1 MASRTWCWLRP
12 RHRWSKKKRRLKAL
26 PPKAPHPP
34 LARTASL
41 PPRPRPRRS
50 KTSLFQAKRPASRGP
65 FAWGRRRRA
74 GIIPPMIKLFV
85 GLGNPGTEYEATR
98 HNAGFWWIDALAR
111 DLKVSLVPE
120 RSYHGL
126 VARTSLHG
134 QTLWLMEPQTFMNLS
149 GKAVAAL
156 ARFYKIQPDE
166 ILVAH
171 DELDVVPGQAKL
183 KFGGSHAGHNG
194 LRDIHAQLGTGDY
207 WRLRLGIG
215 HPGVKAEVINW
226 VLKKPAPDQRTAIE
240 ECIVRTLKAVPA
252 LLGGE
257 MDKATLLVHTSKP
270 PRPKPP
276 RPEGI

>member
-1 MASRTWCWLRP
+1 
-12 RHRWSKKKRRLKAL
+12 
-26 PPKAPHPP
+26 
-34 LARTASL
+34 
-41 PPRPRPRRS
+41 
-50 KTSLFQAKRPASRGP
+50 
-65 FAWGRRRRA
+65 
-74 GIIPPMIKLFV
+74 MIKLFV

-111 DLKVSLVPE
+111 ELKVSLVPE

-126 VARTSLHG
+126 VARTAVHG
-134 QTLWLMEPQTFMNLS
+134 QILWLLQPQTFMNVS
-149 GKAVAAL
+149 GKSVAAL
-156 ARFYKIQPDE
+156 ARFFKIQPDE
-166 ILVAH
+166 ILVVH

-183 KFGGSHAGHNG
+183 KYGGSHSGHNG

-226 VLKKPAPDQRTAIE
+226 VLKKPAPEQRTAIE
-240 ECIVRTLKAVPA
+240 ECVERTLKAVPA
-252 LLGGE
+252 MLAGE